1 MLKRIVKTIL
11 LLPVALVAGLI
22 ILLAVANRHETML
35 SLDPLSPGQPA
46 FSITVPL
53 FWLLFAALGIGILLG
68 GIGAW
73 ARQGKW
79 RRQARHKRREADSL
93 RHETER
99 LKEEVQAV
107 SPARPGLPAPHSGPG
122 DKRAA

>member
-1 MLKRIVKTIL
+1 MLRRIVKTIL
-11 LLPVALVAGLI
+11 LLPVALFAVLI

-53 FWLLFAALGIGILLG
+53 FWLLFAALGIGIILG
-68 GIGAW
+68 GVGAW

-79 RRQARHKRREADSL
+79 RRQARTKRREAASL
-93 RHETER
+93 RTETER
-99 LKEEVQAV
+99 LKEEVQAA
-107 SPARPGLPAPHSGPG
+107 SPARPGLPAP
-122 DKRAA
+122 DTKRAA

>member
-1 MLKRIVKTIL
+1 MLKRIAKTIL
-11 LLPVALVAGLI
+11 FLPVILFAVLV
-22 ILLAVANRHETML
+22 ILLAVANRHETLL
-35 SLDPLSPGQPA
+35 SLDPLSPNQPA
-46 FSITVPL
+46 FSVTVPL

-68 GIGAW
+68 GFGAW
-73 ARQGKW
+73 AKQAKW

-99 LKEEVQAV
+99 LKEEVQA
-107 SPARPGLPAPHSGPG
+107 SQPARPGLPAPG